1 MGRVRIQ
8 TKRTGDGMK
17 LALYTF
23 YGDTSVYEAES
34 WREKDDD
41 YTRISE
47 VVEVE
52 FEAIVAD
59 QTGAQT

>member
-1 MGRVRIQ
+1 
-8 TKRTGDGMK
+8 MK
-17 LALYTF
+17 HKIALYTF
-23 YGDTSVYEAES
+23 YGDTSVYEAKS

-52 FEAIVAD
+52 FELIDAD
-59 QTGAQT
+59 QK

>member
-1 MGRVRIQ
+1 
-8 TKRTGDGMK
+8 MK

-52 FEAIVAD
+52 FEPRKD
-59 QTGAQT
+59 KL